1 MSPLP
6 ALGGS
11 TGAEMSYLQADG
23 GAQLGGAVDALPGE
37 VGLGAAEVTVR
48 GRLRVD
54 RAQQVE
60 AGDDRP
66 RPQVEDLGDR
76 VLDPLHRHPLGAE
89 ALDEEPDR
97 LGLADRVRDL
107 HLAGGGPPPPPP
119 PPPFPPPPPP
129 ARPR

>member
-1 MSPLP
+1 MDGRSAKYEPLMSRLSV
-6 ALGGS
+6 LGGL
-11 TGAEMSYLQADG
+11 TGAEMSYLQAGG
-23 GAQLGGAVDALPGE
+23 GAQLGGAIGALPGE
-37 VGLGAAEVTVR
+37 VRLKAAEVTVR

-60 AGDDRP
+60 AGDDRS

-76 VLDPLHRHPLGAE
+76 VLDPFHRHPLGAE

-107 HLAGGGPPPPPP
+107 RLAAVGQL
-119 PPPFPPPPPP
+119 
-129 ARPR
+129 R

>member
-1 MSPLP
+1 MDGRSVKYEVFMSQLSV
-6 ALGGS
+6 LGGL
-11 TGAEMSYLQADG
+11 TGAEMSCLHAG
-23 GAQLGGAVDALPGE
+23 SGAQLGGAVDALPGE

-66 RPQVEDLGDR
+66 RPQVEDLGYR
-76 VLDPLHRHPLGAE
+76 VRDPFHRHPLGAE

-107 HLAGGGPPPPPP
+107 HLA
-119 PPPFPPPPPP
+119 
-129 ARPR
+129 A